1 MLPQIKK
8 LTILFLIA
16 ALVSVPLGANALAGN
31 YLDEDN
37 NGEKMTADL
46 CLVRPLGIASTVLG
60 AAVFVVSLPFSILGG
75 NVGEAGN
82 KLVVD
87 PAKFTFVRPI
97 GDFSSIDH
105 GLMPHNYK

>member
-1 MLPQIKK
+1 MLQNFKK
-8 LTILFLIA
+8 MTIVFLIA
-16 ALVSVPLGANALAGN
+16 ALVAVPMGASALAGN
-31 YLDEDN
+31 YIDEAN

-75 NVGEAGN
+75 NVGEAGD
-82 KLVVD
+82 KLVAD

-97 GDFSSIDH
+97 GDFSSIDYR
-105 GLMPHNYK
+105 LTPHSYK